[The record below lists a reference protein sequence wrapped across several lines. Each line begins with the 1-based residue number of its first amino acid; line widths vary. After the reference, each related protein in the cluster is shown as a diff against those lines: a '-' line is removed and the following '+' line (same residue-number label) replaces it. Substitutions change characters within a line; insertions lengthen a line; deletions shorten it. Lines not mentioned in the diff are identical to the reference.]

1 MLFDEALGQPA
12 SAKNDGQGKEDRQTN
27 PGDAVQGGFSAAG
40 TAEHRTTAGRKTPHS
55 SPFGTVEKNQQ
66 N

>member
-40 TAEHRTTAGRKTPHS
+40 TAEH
-55 SPFGTVEKNQQ
+55 
-66 N
+66 